1 LTEYAATDYSEN
13 VMSLFVDEVTI
24 DMKAGDGGNGA
35 VAFRKEKFVPRGG
48 PAGGDGGKGGDVV
61 LCADSNLSTLLDFR
75 YQRIYK
81 APRGVDGSAKQMYG
95 KNAEDLLLRV
105 PLGTIATDVE
115 SGRIIADLT
124 KHDQR
129 EVVATGGMGGRGN
142 AHFASSTHQAPQY
155 AENGEP
161 GELRTVKLELKLL
174 ADVGIIGF
182 PNVGKSSIIAAISA
196 ARPKIANYPFTTL
209 IPNLGVVQVDK
220 DPNRTFVM
228 ADIPGLI
235 EGASDGI
242 GLGHQFLRHIER
254 TRLLAHVI
262 DVSDAVGRDPLEDF
276 RIVNQ
281 ELERYSAKLA
291 GLTQIV
297 VLNKIDIADPEK
309 VESTRR
315 SLAEFRTVV
324 QVSAATQQGLKELVY
339 LLANTLDELPRQPD
353 VFAEGDDD
361 GPVLINLTN
370 NPGGYSYR
378 TRQMSRRWEAR
389 FDEESGAFVVAG
401 KGIERVVAMTPLLNE
416 HAVARLQRVL
426 EKAGIVSKLRSLGA
440 KEGDTVRI
448 GTAEFDF
455 FDEDID
461 E

>member
-1 LTEYAATDYSEN
+1 
-13 VMSLFVDEVTI
+13 
-24 DMKAGDGGNGA
+24 
-35 VAFRKEKFVPRGG
+35 
-48 PAGGDGGKGGDVV
+48 
-61 LCADSNLSTLLDFR
+61 
-75 YQRIYK
+75 
-81 APRGVDGSAKQMYG
+81 
-95 KNAEDLLLRV
+95 
-105 PLGTIATDVE
+105 
-115 SGRIIADLT
+115 
-124 KHDQR
+124 
-129 EVVATGGMGGRGN
+129 
-142 AHFASSTHQAPQY
+142 
-155 AENGEP
+155 
-161 GELRTVKLELKLL
+161 
-174 ADVGIIGF
+174 
-182 PNVGKSSIIAAISA
+182 
-196 ARPKIANYPFTTL
+196 
-209 IPNLGVVQVDK
+209 
-220 DPNRTFVM
+220 
-228 ADIPGLI
+228 
-235 EGASDGI
+235 
-242 GLGHQFLRHIER
+242 
-254 TRLLAHVI
+254 
-262 DVSDAVGRDPLEDF
+262 
-276 RIVNQ
+276 
-281 ELERYSAKLA
+281 
-291 GLTQIV
+291 